1 MGMPEIDNVSAGYVF
16 VYDDKTGDVLWTH
29 EKIVEVIRGAP
40 GRPAR
45 ISDAECE
52 QVRADAARIFRGRE
66 VKAVVAPEGFTV
78 RENVRIAVDPA
89 KRTLREIAEEPRSFA
104 DRFADSG
111 R

>member
-1 MGMPEIDNVSAGYVF
+1 MSMPQIDNVSAGYVF
-16 VYDDKTGDVLWTH
+16 VYDGETGDVLWTH

-52 QVRADAARIFRGRE
+52 HVRASAARIFRRRE

-78 RENVRIAVDPA
+78 RENVRMSVDPA
-89 KRTLREIAEEPRSFA
+89 KQTLREIEDEPRSFA
-104 DRFADSG
+104 DRFTDFG